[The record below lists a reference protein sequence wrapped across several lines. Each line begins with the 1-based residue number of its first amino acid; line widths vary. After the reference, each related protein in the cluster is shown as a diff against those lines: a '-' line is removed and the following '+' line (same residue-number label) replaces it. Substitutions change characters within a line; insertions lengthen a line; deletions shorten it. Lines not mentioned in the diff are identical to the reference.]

1 MTILYVLYWA
11 SFFIAVMCFIAIHNI
26 DVRRWYGRI
35 FNTRIDTKIYNDI
48 FYYMVLCVFALYGT
62 IMLMG

>member
-48 FYYMVLCVFALYGT
+48 FIIWFFVFFALYGT